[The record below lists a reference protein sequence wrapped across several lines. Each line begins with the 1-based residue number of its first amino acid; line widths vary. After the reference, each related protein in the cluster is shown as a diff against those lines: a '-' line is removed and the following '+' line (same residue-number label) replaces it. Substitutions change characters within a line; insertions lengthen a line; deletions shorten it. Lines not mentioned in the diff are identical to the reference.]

1 MPFTRNHCAPPRVI
15 DGALL
20 YLGRQEIVA
29 RMAADLVAADSFHD
43 EREAIRSL
51 FGKYPYFQIS
61 LLIDDAR
68 QVAVQ
73 DVVAREMSAP

>member
-1 MPFTRNHCAPPRVI
+1 MRHGRNHCSPPRVI

-20 YLGRQEIVA
+20 YIGRAELVA
-29 RMAADLVAADSFHD
+29 RMADDLIEAGTFND
-43 EREAIRSL
+43 EREAVRSL

-68 QVAVQ
+68 QAAVQ
-73 DVVAREMSAP
+73 EIVAREMSTP